1 MLRATVKRDQF
12 GLSPQG
18 IVHKPT
24 DAAFTPDP
32 TDPYSGIMRLGHLG
46 NSHPNGG
53 GFSPDEVCRLM
64 NELWVIT
71 SPATRSFSGS
81 LAQSQISRVRPARRI
96 ACLGHQICCVVG
108 MLLGRDYFLRQA
120 ASLLETARSITHP
133 QQAADLVAM
142 VIELSAPDD
151 PQTEVH

>member
-1 MLRATVKRDQF
+1 MIPGASIVGHAFLPCQTLKMADLLESSLRDNVANRLGTRAGPRNITPLQKLNNEHAASVQRDQF

-64 NELWVIT
+64 NELWGDYVA
-71 SPATRSFSGS
+71 SNPKLFRVTR
-81 LAQSQISRVRPARRI
+81 AKPN
-96 ACLGHQICCVVG
+96 
-108 MLLGRDYFLRQA
+108 
-120 ASLLETARSITHP
+120 
-133 QQAADLVAM
+133 
-142 VIELSAPDD
+142 
-151 PQTEVH
+151 

>member
-64 NELWVIT
+64 NELWGDYVA
-71 SPATRSFSGS
+71 SNPKLSGS
-81 LAQSQISRVRPARRI
+81 LAESQIS
-96 ACLGHQICCVVG
+96 LG
-108 MLLGRDYFLRQA
+108 
-120 ASLLETARSITHP
+120 
-133 QQAADLVAM
+133 
-142 VIELSAPDD
+142 PD
-151 PQTEVH
+151 VMKRA

>member
-64 NELWVIT
+64 NEHVRLSDLET
-71 SPATRSFSGS
+71 KFTCKACGRRG
-81 LAQSQISRVRPARRI
+81 ADVRP
-96 ACLGHQICCVVG
+96 L
-108 MLLGRDYFLRQA
+108 FENA
-120 ASLLETARSITHP
+120 A
-133 QQAADLVAM
+133 M
-142 VIELSAPDD
+142 G
-151 PQTEVH
+151 TEH

>member
-24 DAAFTPDP
+24 DAAFTTDP

-64 NELWVIT
+64 NELWGDYVA
-71 SPATRSFSGS
+71 SNPKLFRVTRGK
-81 LAQSQISRVRPARRI
+81 PN
-96 ACLGHQICCVVG
+96 
-108 MLLGRDYFLRQA
+108 
-120 ASLLETARSITHP
+120 
-133 QQAADLVAM
+133 
-142 VIELSAPDD
+142 
-151 PQTEVH
+151 